1 MTTFSLS
8 SITSETTPSIAYI
21 SSIDIAE
28 HQPNSAKMLP
38 CNRKQAYFK
47 LCQRRGKRDKVTG
60 KR

>member
-21 SSIDIAE
+21 SSIDITE

-38 CNRKQAYFK
+38 SNRKQAYFK
-47 LCQRRGKRDKVTG
+47 LCQRRGNQD
-60 KR
+60 